1 VATRLQPVDAVTIG
15 VGLTGSL
22 AALEIVQSGL
32 KVVGFE
38 RGAERDTVPNFQS
51 PAIHD
56 ELRYSIRKAFMQDN
70 AKVAVTFRNNSDQTA
85 LPIRRWESFLPGQ
98 GLGGSFVHWN
108 GQSFRAQ
115 VADFVLR
122 SHIIQRYG
130 QKFLDACGPE
140 LTIQDWGVTYD
151 ELEPYYDRFEYL
163 LGVSGK
169 AGNIK
174 GKIQAGGNPLE
185 APRAREYPNPP
196 LKETYFGAIFRKG
209 ATSLGYHPYP
219 QPSSNLSR
227 PYTNPLGLK
236 LEQCVFCGF
245 CERYA
250 CEHYAKAS
258 PQTIILP
265 VLLKNPN
272 YELRTSCE
280 VLRINLD
287 STGKKATG
295 VTYVDGAG
303 REFEQPAEIVFITA
317 FPLNNVRTLLLS
329 GIGKPYDPRTGEGV
343 VGRNYSY
350 QTTGGPTVFMDE
362 SININPFMSSG
373 APGTMIDDF
382 SGDNFDHANMNPP
395 FIGGQY
401 VGSIMTG
408 GRPIEFHPTPPG
420 TPPWGLEWK
429 RAVARHYNHTILI
442 QQHGTS
448 MPSRLNYLDLDATY
462 KDAWGQPL
470 LRMTFD
476 FPENDIRMSQYI
488 ADKVVDIGRAMG
500 GKIVVR
506 GGTKRPY
513 TTTVY
518 QSTHNCGGAVMGD
531 DPKTSAVN
539 RYMQCWDVPNVFSLG
554 ASSFPHNITYNY
566 TITIGAVTLWALDTI
581 KNKYLK
587 SPGPLV
593 HA

>member
-1 VATRLQPVDAVTIG
+1 
-15 VGLTGSL
+15 
-22 AALEIVQSGL
+22 
-32 KVVGFE
+32 
-38 RGAERDTVPNFQS
+38 
-51 PAIHD
+51 
-56 ELRYSIRKAFMQDN
+56 
-70 AKVAVTFRNNSDQTA
+70 
-85 LPIRRWESFLPGQ
+85 
-98 GLGGSFVHWN
+98 
-108 GQSFRAQ
+108 
-115 VADFVLR
+115 
-122 SHIIQRYG
+122 
-130 QKFLDACGPE
+130 
-140 LTIQDWGVTYD
+140 
-151 ELEPYYDRFEYL
+151 
-163 LGVSGK
+163 
-169 AGNIK
+169 
-174 GKIQAGGNPLE
+174 
-185 APRAREYPNPP
+185 
-196 LKETYFGAIFRKG
+196 
-209 ATSLGYHPYP
+209 
-219 QPSSNLSR
+219 
-227 PYTNPLGLK
+227 
-236 LEQCVFCGF
+236 
-245 CERYA
+245 
-250 CEHYAKAS
+250 
-258 PQTIILP
+258 
-265 VLLKNPN
+265 LLKNPN
-272 YELRTSCE
+272 YELRASCE

-287 STGKKATG
+287 STGKRATG

-329 GIGKPYDPRTGEGV
+329 GIGKPYDSRTGEGV

-448 MPSRLNYLDLDATY
+448 MPSRLNYLDLDPTY

-488 ADKVVDIGRAMG
+488 ADKVVEIGRAMG

-531 DPKTSAVN
+531 DPKTSVVN
-539 RYMQCWDVPNVFSLG
+539 RYLQCWDVPNVFSLG
-554 ASSFPHNITYNY
+554 ASAFPHNITYNY
-566 TITIGAVTLWALDTI
+566 TITIGAVTYWALDAI

-593 HA
+593 QA

>member
-15 VGLTGSL
+15 VGLTGAL
-22 AALEIVQSGL
+22 AAFEMVQSGL
-32 KVVGFE
+32 KVVGLE
-38 RGAERDTVPNFQS
+38 RGAERETVPDFQS

-70 AKVAVTFRNNSDQTA
+70 VKVAVTFRNNSNETA

-122 SHIIQRYG
+122 SRTIQRYG

-151 ELEPYYDRFEYL
+151 DLEPYYDRFEYL
-163 LGVSGK
+163 CGVSGK

-174 GKIQAGGNPLE
+174 GQIQPGGNPFE
-185 APRAREYPNPP
+185 APRSREYPNPP

-209 ATSLGYHPYP
+209 AEGLGYHPYP

-258 PQTIILP
+258 PQTIVLP
-265 VLLKNPN
+265 LLLKNPN

-350 QTTGGPTVFMDE
+350 QTVGGPTVFMDE

-408 GRPIEFHPTPPG
+408 ARPIEFHPTPPG

-448 MPSRLNYLDLDATY
+448 MSSRLNYLDLDPTY

-488 ADKVVDIGRAMG
+488 ADKVVEIGRAMG
-500 GKIVVR
+500 GKTIIR

-518 QSTHNCGGAVMGD
+518 QSTHNAGGAVMGE

-539 RYMQCWDVPNVFSLG
+539 RYLQCWDVPNVFSLG
-554 ASSFPHNITYNY
+554 GSAFPQNITYNY
-566 TITIGAVTLWALDTI
+566 SITIGALTLWALDVI

-593 HA
+593 QA

>member
-15 VGLTGSL
+15 VGLTGAL
-22 AALEIVQSGL
+22 AAFEMVQSGL
-32 KVVGFE
+32 KVVGLE
-38 RGAERDTVPNFQS
+38 RGAERETVPDFQS

-70 AKVAVTFRNNSDQTA
+70 VKVAVTFRNNSNETA

-122 SHIIQRYG
+122 SRTIQRYG

-151 ELEPYYDRFEYL
+151 DLEPYYDRFEYL
-163 LGVSGK
+163 CGVSGK

-174 GKIQAGGNPLE
+174 GQIQPGGNPFE
-185 APRAREYPNPP
+185 APRSREYPNPP

-209 ATSLGYHPYP
+209 AEGLGYHPYP

-258 PQTIILP
+258 PQTIVLP
-265 VLLKNPN
+265 LLLKNPN

-350 QTTGGPTVFMDE
+350 QTVGGPTVFMDE

-408 GRPIEFHPTPPG
+408 ARPIEFHPTPPG

-429 RAVARHYNHTILI
+429 RAVAGI
-442 QQHGTS
+442 
-448 MPSRLNYLDLDATY
+448 
-462 KDAWGQPL
+462 
-470 LRMTFD
+470 
-476 FPENDIRMSQYI
+476 
-488 ADKVVDIGRAMG
+488 
-500 GKIVVR
+500 
-506 GGTKRPY
+506 
-513 TTTVY
+513 TTTRSSFS
-518 QSTHNCGGAVMGD
+518 STAPRCRAGSTIS
-531 DPKTSAVN
+531 TSI
-539 RYMQCWDVPNVFSLG
+539 RPTRTPG
-554 ASSFPHNITYNY
+554 ASRYC
-566 TITIGAVTLWALDTI
+566 A
-581 KNKYLK
+581 
-587 SPGPLV
+587 
-593 HA
+593 